1 MSLTRANVEVILIAR
16 VGALMTEA
24 GMDGTT
30 VDGTN
35 ADLNDPIGWAVR
47 QLDYTVASVVLVATA
62 DVANVA
68 EAEYDEFFDYGEYR
82 ALQNIRGNLALVDI
96 RQGPQ
101 DQKFSQLAEQIGAM
115 LATMKS
121 DMERSYGFGLSE
133 IGSGTIIQEYLEQV
147 ET

>member
-1 MSLTRANVEVILIAR
+1 
-16 VGALMTEA
+16 
-24 GMDGTT
+24 
-30 VDGTN
+30 
-35 ADLNDPIGWAVR
+35 
-47 QLDYTVASVVLVATA
+47 
-62 DVANVA
+62 VA

-101 DQKFSQLAEQIGAM
+101 EQKFSQLAEQIGAM